1 MHLIL
6 QHTTQPPQT
15 TPASP
20 ISNLHQ
26 PSKPPSSTPASSLCL
41 TSQPHLQTPSAIK
54 ASFLYPL
61 LLLSASPASPISNLH
76 QPSKPPSST
85 SCFFSKNKGEQV
97 FESSLQILDERHA
110 LETTCHRFWINMDG
124 LQINLESSS
133 FEMPIN
139 LEDVASPM
147 EGVTSGHKVKR
158 KRKLTSKVW
167 SYFDVL
173 PLDVDGKQKCKCKDC
188 GTIYLCD
195 SKYGTENLV
204 RHLKNCV
211 KRDTRDI
218 G

>member
-1 MHLIL
+1 
-6 QHTTQPPQT
+6 
-15 TPASP
+15 
-20 ISNLHQ
+20 
-26 PSKPPSSTPASSLCL
+26 
-41 TSQPHLQTPSAIK
+41 
-54 ASFLYPL
+54 
-61 LLLSASPASPISNLH
+61 
-76 QPSKPPSST
+76 
-85 SCFFSKNKGEQV
+85 
-97 FESSLQILDERHA
+97 
-110 LETTCHRFWINMDG
+110 MDG

-133 FEMPIN
+133 LEMPIN

-195 SKYGTENLV
+195 SKYGTENLM

-218 G
+218 GQLLISQDRGTISLNASKFDFKHF

>member
-1 MHLIL
+1 M
-6 QHTTQPPQT
+6 HTTPQPPQI

-26 PSKPPSSTPASSLCL
+26 PL
-41 TSQPHLQTPSAIK
+41 
-54 ASFLYPL
+54 
-61 LLLSASPASPISNLH
+61 
-76 QPSKPPSST
+76 KPPSST
-85 SCFFSKNKGEQV
+85 SA
-97 FESSLQILDERHA
+97 SSLCLISQPHLQ
-110 LETTCHRFWINMDG
+110 INMDG

-195 SKYGTENLV
+195 SKYGTGNLV